1 MFKTVRDVKKG
12 EEYMVGYSSVEE
24 NLNTYGIRC
33 KWRPLQDLVICTCAN
48 DCTTLVSMPH
58 LRESGYNV

>member
-33 KWRPLQDLVICTCAN
+33 KWRPLQDLEPSA
-48 DCTTLVSMPH
+48 LVLMAAQH
-58 LRESGYNV
+58 